1 MIILDKDLK
10 LDRGDTLTHK
20 RYPFTLDKNY
30 QKIRINM
37 TYSPT
42 RVPEN
47 ERIEIL
53 KECIDKYMPKG
64 EFSKKEREDT
74 LKSQIEN
81 FITTSLFYEGNF
93 IGDYHNKN
101 NEQEIIISPK
111 KSSLGYKKTDIKAG
125 AYEFVLSMHSC
136 NSKVNCKFSLEA
148 LDE

>member
-30 QKIRINM
+30 QKIRIKM

-93 IGDYHNKN
+93 IGAYHNKN